1 MLDLD
6 EAQRRLLS
14 NARALGVERVP
25 VDAAIDRVLAR
36 DVRATLALPA
46 FEHSAMDGYAIE
58 LASGGATRAVAGE
71 SRAGGEPPPALE
83 RGTAMRIFTGAPTPA
98 GTDAVVMQE
107 ETRREGDVLH
117 LTGSPR
123 AGDHIRRRGEDVAEG
138 ALALA
143 RGTRL
148 RPGHVPLLLTF
159 GATAPH
165 VVRRPI
171 VSVLANGD
179 ELREPSTPE
188 RPGTIVETNGPMIAA
203 MARAAGADV
212 RLLPIAPDDPA
223 ILRDAIE
230 QALAG
235 SDVVFTIG
243 GVSVGEHDLVRPA
256 LEAAGVA
263 IDFWKVAIKPG
274 KPLAV
279 GRRGATYV
287 LGLPGNVVS
296 AAITFTLF
304 GAPLVRALGGD
315 PDPLPRRLHARLER
329 DVPHR
334 PGRLELVRATTR
346 FEHGVRVVTPLS
358 SQASGSIVSIGWA
371 DAAIVVPKESTGIA
385 AGSSVEVVELT

>member
-6 EAQRRLLS
+6 EAQASLLS
-14 NARALGVERVP
+14 TARALGAERVP
-25 VDAAIDRVLAR
+25 VERAVGRVLAR
-36 DVRATLALPA
+36 DLRASVALPP

-58 LASGGATRAVAGE
+58 LASGGSTRTVAFE
-71 SRAGGEPPPALE
+71 SRAGGEPPPPLA

-107 ETRREGDVLH
+107 ETRREGAVLH
-117 LTGSPR
+117 LTGAPR
-123 AGDHIRRRGEDVAEG
+123 PGDHIRRRGEDVAEG

-143 RGTRL
+143 AGTRL
-148 RPGHVPLLLTF
+148 RPSHVPLLLTF

-179 ELREPSTPE
+179 ELREPATPE

-223 ILRDAIE
+223 ILRQAIE
-230 QALAG
+230 SALEG

-243 GVSVGEHDLVRPA
+243 GVSVGDHDLVRPA
-256 LEAAGVA
+256 LEASGVS

-279 GRRGATYV
+279 GRRGATHV

-296 AAITFTLF
+296 AAITFVLF

-315 PDPLPRRLHARLER
+315 PDPLPRRLRARVER

-346 FEHGVRVVTPLS
+346 FERGERVVAPLP

-371 DAAIVVPKESTGIA
+371 DSAIVVPKDSTGIA
-385 AGSSVEVVELT
+385 AAASVDVVELT